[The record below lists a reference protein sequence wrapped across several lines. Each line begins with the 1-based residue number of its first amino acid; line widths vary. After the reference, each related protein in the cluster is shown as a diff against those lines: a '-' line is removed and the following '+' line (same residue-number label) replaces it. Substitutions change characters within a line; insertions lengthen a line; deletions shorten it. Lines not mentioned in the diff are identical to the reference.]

1 MEYSLR
7 YSARAAKQ
15 LASLERYLAH
25 RFYPGNAALFIERI
39 KARCN
44 RLLLAP
50 TQGRICDE
58 LRPGLRITGMED
70 RVTIAYRIDGA
81 TVRIVAIAYGGRQID
96 TAL

>member
-1 MEYSLR
+1 MEYSLK

-25 RFYPGNAALFIERI
+25 RFYPGNATRFIERI

-50 TQGRICDE
+50 MQGRSCDD
-58 LRPGLRITGMED
+58 LRSGLRITAMRD
-70 RVTIAYRIDGA
+70 RVTIAYRIDGS
-81 TVRIVAIAYGGRQID
+81 TVRIVAIAYGGRQIE